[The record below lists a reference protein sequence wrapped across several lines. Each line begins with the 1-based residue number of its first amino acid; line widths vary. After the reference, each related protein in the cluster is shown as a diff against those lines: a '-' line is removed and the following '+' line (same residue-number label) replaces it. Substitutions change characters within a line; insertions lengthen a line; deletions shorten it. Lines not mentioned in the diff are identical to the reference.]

1 MPRLRCSSCD
11 FLLDECLCAEVQPVQ
26 CDRHW
31 LVLQHPKE
39 QSHPKNT
46 LRLLTLCVAN
56 LKIVCAESGPDIER
70 AISGLKPGSVL
81 LYPSAGVPDWS
92 AKSEAL
98 AADASVVLID
108 ATWRKAIKMLALNP
122 ALEAM
127 PRRALPHGF
136 VSRYS
141 RRKTSVKG
149 GLSTLEALA
158 YAREIDEG
166 RDPGPLLRLLDARMA
181 IMSRHL
187 PDP

>member
-1 MPRLRCSSCD
+1 MPRLRCSNCD
-11 FLLDECLCAEVQPVQ
+11 FLLNECLCAAVQPVH

-56 LKIVCAESGPDIER
+56 LEIVRAESGADIDH
-70 AISGLKPGSVL
+70 AIAALKLGSVL
-81 LYPSAGVPDWS
+81 LYPGDSALPWTAS
-92 AKSEAL
+92 SEAL
-98 AADASVVLID
+98 PADASVVLID
-108 ATWRKAIKMLALNP
+108 ATWRKATKMLALNP
-122 ALEAM
+122 ALSAM
-127 PRRALPHGF
+127 PRRALAEGF

-141 RRKTSVKG
+141 RRKTSVQG

-166 RDPGPLLRLLDARMA
+166 RDPEPLLQLLDARMA

-187 PDP
+187 PD